1 MDITAII
8 AANLD
13 AWMAKAPA
21 LGTIKKVAARA
32 GIGFGT
38 VRRARNGDGNT
49 TIQNL
54 AAIAQAF
61 GRRVEDLIRPADY
74 SKEPMVVA
82 LPAQEPPAL
91 APLLADIMAVAESM
105 NERGQAELL
114 GRAKELAFQH
124 PRAKPNRANC

>member
-13 AWMAKAPA
+13 AWMDKVPN
-21 LGTIKKVAARA
+21 LNTIKKVAAKA
-32 GIGFGT
+32 KIGFGT

-54 AAIAQAF
+54 AAIAHAF
-61 GRRVEDLIRPADY
+61 GRNVEDLIRLADY
-74 SKEPMVVA
+74 SKEPMVTV
-82 LPAQEPPAL
+82 LPAQQAPAL
-91 APLLADIMAVAESM
+91 SPLLADILATAESM

-114 GRAKELAFQH
+114 GRAKELALQH
-124 PRAKPNRANC
+124 PRAKPNRASS